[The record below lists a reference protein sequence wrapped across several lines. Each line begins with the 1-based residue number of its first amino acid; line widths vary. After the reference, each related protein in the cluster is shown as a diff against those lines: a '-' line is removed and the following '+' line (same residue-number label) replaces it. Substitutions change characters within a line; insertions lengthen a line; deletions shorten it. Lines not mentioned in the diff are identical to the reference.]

1 MERTDI
7 LIIGA
12 GLAGLSAAQALSR
25 AGHRCVLLEK
35 SRGLGGRAATRRI
48 DDMPVDHGAQFF
60 TARSEEFQEQV
71 TEWLAAGICHEWS
84 RGFHFFSEDRLQP
97 PVETDSHPR
106 YACASGMTALAK
118 HLAQGQDIHRS
129 CLVTEV
135 RKTEDGVEVAT
146 EDDQHFQGSRLILT
160 APLPQALTLADSL
173 LDDDEK
179 VELQATLMN
188 PSFAIVAETQGPT
201 PEWKGI
207 QVREGDL
214 SWIGADFTK
223 RVGDPSSRFIVL
235 HATGDFTRRQFETP
249 LPEVA
254 ETLLT
259 EARRI
264 DPINLSDLEF
274 RSGHRWRYAKVTS
287 PRQGRAC
294 LSRSGILFAGD
305 VFGGTIE
312 SAWLSGRS
320 VASLAF

>member
-48 DDMPVDHGAQFF
+48 DDIPVDHGAQFF
-60 TARSEEFQEQV
+60 TARSQEFQQQV
-71 TEWLAAGICHEWS
+71 AEWLAAGICHEWS
-84 RGFHFFSEDRLQP
+84 RGFHFFSEGRLQP
-97 PVETDSHPR
+97 PAKTDSHPR
-106 YACASGMTALAK
+106 YACSSGMTALAK
-118 HLAQGQDIHRS
+118 HLAQDQDIRRS
-129 CLVTEV
+129 CLATEV
-135 RKTEDGVEVAT
+135 CKTRGGFEVASQ
-146 EDDQHFQGSRLILT
+146 DGQYFHSSRLILT
-160 APLPQALTLADSL
+160 APLPQALTLTDSL
-173 LDDDEK
+173 LGEDEK
-179 VELQATLMN
+179 AELQATLMT
-188 PSFAIVAETQGPT
+188 PCFAIVAETQGPT

-223 RVGDPSSRFIVL
+223 RVGHPSLRFIVL
-235 HATGDFTRRQFETP
+235 QATGDYTRQQFETP

-254 ETLLT
+254 ESLLT

-264 DPINLSDLEF
+264 DPINLSNLEF
-274 RSGHRWRYAKVTS
+274 RSGHRWRYAKTAS
-287 PRQGRAC
+287 PRQGKSY
-294 LSRSGILFAGD
+294 LSRSGLLFAGD
-305 VFGGTIE
+305 AFGGTIE

-320 VASLAF
+320 AVSVAF